1 MTTSPA
7 EAAVMEKLVPELEAD
22 GFQVFPHPDKLLV
35 PPFLGPY
42 SPDVIA
48 LREDRKLA
56 IEIADRKGIAEQR
69 VEELARLFRDRPD
82 WEFRIIWINSL
93 PVEPVLEPQTMS
105 DIESTVTEV
114 EDLIGASHHRAAF
127 LLSWAVLEAFGRA
140 VLEEKFKRP
149 QTPGRLIE
157 VMAQEGVVT
166 PDEADSLRRLSNL
179 RNKLVHGELDARV
192 TESETR
198 RMAELLKSLIGE
210 TKH

>member
-1 MTTSPA
+1 MTTSLA

-48 LREDRKLA
+48 LRDDRKLA
-56 IEIADRKGIAEQR
+56 IEIADRKGMAEHR
-69 VEELARLFRDRPD
+69 VQELTRLFQDRPE

-93 PVEPVLEPQTMS
+93 PAEDGLVPQTIS
-105 DIESTVTEV
+105 GIESTVREV
-114 EDLIGASHHRAAF
+114 EELIDASHHRAAF
-127 LLSWAVLEAFGRA
+127 LLSWAALEAFGRA
-140 VLEEKFKRP
+140 ILEEKFKRP

-157 VMAQEGVVT
+157 VMANEGVVT
-166 PDEADSLRRLSNL
+166 PDEAASLRQLSEL
-179 RNKLVHGELDARV
+179 RNKLVHGELDAQV
-192 TESETR
+192 TDDETR
-198 RMAELLKSLIGE
+198 RMTELLKSLIGE